1 MDQPIPAITIEL
13 LTVYAAADAVQ
24 IGQLMPTL
32 SKQFTSEPIPESLL
46 RAIIDSPYHDQ
57 LVARDETG
65 RIVGTATLS
74 IIMGAGVNTKAY
86 LEDFV
91 VDPEVRG
98 AGIGGKLWDA
108 MLDWAREHG
117 ANKLNFTSSA
127 QKGAQ
132 AFYLKR
138 GAVIRDTSYFKKDIL

>member
-1 MDQPIPAITIEL
+1 M
-13 LTVYAAADAVQ
+13 
-24 IGQLMPTL
+24 
-32 SKQFTSEPIPESLL
+32 SEPLL
-46 RAIIDSPYHDQ
+46 RTIIASPHHDQ
-57 LVARDETG
+57 LVARDEAG

-98 AGIGGKLWDA
+98 AGIGGKLWEA

-138 GAVIRDTSYFKKDIL
+138 GAVIRDTNYFKKDTL